1 MTGGRSGRGDT
12 LPQGVPMKLWRLLI
26 LICIL
31 LLIVACAALL
41 DRPAEPPPDV
51 QPPVTVPREVPP
63 MPDADHRL
71 RIDDLDL
78 PSLETAIGKSLQYY
92 DRVRNAFFSFGNREI
107 PVSELK
113 ASLAAFRE
121 IIRSADTDE
130 NKLKRIREDFEFI
143 PSPGQDGRG
152 TVIFTG
158 YYVPVLEGSRFRTD
172 RYRYPLYRKPDDLV
186 IVNPGKRNSRNGN
199 EPLIGRMER
208 GELLPY
214 YTRDEI
220 DRKGVLGGRRLELAW
235 VDDPIALYSLHEQGS
250 GKIKLTDGRVIMVS
264 YAQSNGRPFRSLS
277 RALIEKGK
285 MNAQEV
291 SYPRVQQ
298 YLRNNPE
305 ELSDLFT
312 YNERYIFFR
321 EVERKP
327 LGSLEVPVTSGRTIA
342 TDPDVF
348 PKGALVFIRTRKPVF
363 DAGGQISQWIPFSR
377 FVLNQDTGAAIKG
390 PGRADLF
397 CGEGPDAERLAGS
410 FSEKGEIYILI
421 RKK

>member
-1 MTGGRSGRGDT
+1 MNKRTPR
-12 LPQGVPMKLWRLLI
+12 MKAFRFSLLS
-26 LICIL
+26 CL
-31 LLIVACAALL
+31 LLLTVACAVMQE
-41 DRPAEPPPDV
+41 RPAEPPPDV
-51 QPPVTVPREVPP
+51 RPPVTVPREVPP
-63 MPDADHRL
+63 MPDADQRQ

-78 PSLETAIGKSLQYY
+78 PSLETAIERSLQYY
-92 DRVRNAFFSFGNREI
+92 NRVKHPSFYFGDREI

-113 ASLAAFRE
+113 VSLAAFRE
-121 IIRSADTDE
+121 IIRSADPDE
-130 NKLKRIREDFEFI
+130 VKLKRIREGFEFV

-158 YYVPVLEGSRFRTD
+158 YYVPVLEGSRVRTD

-186 IVNPGKRNSRNGN
+186 VVNPGKRNSRNGG

-208 GELLPY
+208 GELVPY

-220 DRKGVLGGRRLELAW
+220 DRQGVLGGRRLEFVW
-235 VDDPIALYSLHEQGS
+235 VDDPIALYSLHVQGS
-250 GKIKLTDGRVIMVS
+250 GKISLPDGRMIMVS

-277 RALIEKGK
+277 KALTEKGK

-298 YLRNNPE
+298 YLRENPG
-305 ELSDLFT
+305 ELSDLFST
-312 YNERYIFFR
+312 NERYIFFR
-321 EVERKP
+321 EVERKA
-327 LGSLEVPVTSGRTIA
+327 LGSLGVPVTSGRTIA

-348 PKGALVFIRTRKPVF
+348 PKGALAFIKARKPVF
-363 DAGGQISQWIPFSR
+363 DAGGQISRWIPFSR
-377 FVLNQDTGAAIKG
+377 FVLNQDMGAAIKG

-410 FSEKGEIYILI
+410 FSEKGEIYILV